1 MSIKELRTRTGMTQ
15 KEFGEYFGVPH
26 RTVQNWEGGQNQCP
40 KYLLDLMEYKL
51 TKEKIIEKE
60 EA

>member
-1 MSIKELRTRTGMTQ
+1 MTQ

-26 RTVQNWEGGQNQCP
+26 RTIQNREGGQNQCP